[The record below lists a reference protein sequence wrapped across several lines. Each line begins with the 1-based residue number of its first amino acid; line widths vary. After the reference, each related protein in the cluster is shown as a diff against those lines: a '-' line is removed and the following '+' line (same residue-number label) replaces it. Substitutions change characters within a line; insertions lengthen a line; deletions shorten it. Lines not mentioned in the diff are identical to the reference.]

1 MKIVGDYI
9 FGFQAGEISV
19 MRFKSH
25 LNSLKKIRQS
35 LAPYIIALLTVTISL
50 LLSVL
55 LSSLL
60 KPTMFMLFFVAVAI
74 SAWYGG
80 MEAGLLATALS
91 TVVIDYF
98 FIEPLFTLV
107 AYGIDSIVHLC
118 VFLIIAIIMS
128 CLHRQLSIF
137 QQRLEKREK
146 QLQVSEAK
154 FRHLVESN
162 IIGVFVSNSNGEII
176 EANEAFLKMLGYS
189 REEILVGRVRW
200 QDLTLTEDLALSEHS
215 FVELEATKIFPLQE
229 KEYSRKDGSSISI
242 LIGGTLLR
250 EADNN
255 QEEVISFCL
264 DISKRKQAE
273 QEREQLLKREQAAR
287 SEAEAANRIKDEF
300 LAVLSHEIRSPLN
313 PILGWSQLL
322 QSKKLDEVQTA
333 QALEVIERNAQL
345 QAELIDDLLDISRIL
360 RGKLNLNIRPVD
372 LGLTIQAAIEIVR
385 LAAQAKSIQIQT
397 MVSTNT
403 VQVLGDPS
411 RLQQV
416 IWNLLSN
423 AVKFTEVGGRIDI
436 RLERLDSQALITVS
450 DTGKGI
456 HPDFLPYVFDYFRQA
471 DSTTTRRFGGLGLG
485 LAIVRHL
492 VELHG
497 GSVQAQ
503 SQGINHGATFIVRL
517 PLMPTQILTKQD
529 SKQPEQSLDLK
540 GIKILVVEDDTD
552 TREFTTCLLEEYGAS
567 VTAVT
572 SASEALITFGEFQPD
587 LLLSDIGMPDIDGYM
602 LMQQV
607 RTLPPEQGGKIPAIA
622 LTAYAGEFDYQQAL
636 RVGFQRHISKPVKAK
651 KLVEAITDLVGV
663 K

>member
-1 MKIVGDYI
+1 
-9 FGFQAGEISV
+9 

-25 LNSLKKIRQS
+25 LNSLKEIRQS

-60 KPTMFMLFFVAVAI
+60 KPTMFMLFFAAVAI

-98 FIEPLFTLV
+98 FIEPLFTLF
-107 AYGIDSIVHLC
+107 AYRIDSIVHLC

-128 CLHRQLSIF
+128 CLHRQLRIF

-215 FVELEATKIFPLQE
+215 FLELEATKIFPLQE
-229 KEYSRKDGSSISI
+229 KEYCRKDGSSISI

-333 QALEVIERNAQL
+333 HALEVIERNAQL

-397 MVSTNT
+397 MVSTNI
-403 VQVLGDPS
+403 VQVFGDPS

-517 PLMPTQILTKQD
+517 PVMPTQILTKQD

>member
-1 MKIVGDYI
+1 
-9 FGFQAGEISV
+9 

-25 LNSLKKIRQS
+25 LNSLKEIRQN

-98 FIEPLFTLV
+98 FIEPLFTLF
-107 AYGIDSIVHLC
+107 AYRIDSIVHLC

-128 CLHRQLSIF
+128 CFHRQLRIF

-215 FVELEATKIFPLQE
+215 FLELEATKIFPLQE
-229 KEYSRKDGSSISI
+229 KEYCRKDGSSISI

-423 AVKFTEVGGRIDI
+423 AVKFTEVGGRIEI

-497 GSVQAQ
+497 GTVEAQ